1 MLLIFIV
8 NMQWVIRLKDKKGS
22 TITNTFQK
30 VLHHKSNTVK
40 RKPNK
45 IWENKYSEFYNRSMK
60 SRLQDNI
67 EMFLTHDEEKL
78 VIAEGFI

>member
-22 TITNTFQK
+22 AITNTFQK